1 LENRSYGY
9 GSVCVPGLAAG
20 LWTAHQKW
28 GEKPW
33 AETVQ
38 PAITLARAGFRI
50 LPKSH
55 EFFEESEKKLKRGDA
70 EIARLYLPNGQ
81 LPVVGTLLPNEDL
94 ARTMEL
100 FARYGRDGFYR
111 GPVGCAL
118 HPGAVGSVER
128 DEARLEEQ
136 FSVTWHGHRAFGEA
150 EVFRPE
156 LALGEFDDVDLA
168 VGHEVLA

>member
-111 GPVGCAL
+111 GPVAAAIVKASSRAGECSPSMILAATKPVSPCPPQWTFAATAL
-118 HPGAVGSVER
+118 WPLHR
-128 DEARLEEQ
+128 QRRARRCFLQ
-136 FSVTWHGHRAFGEA
+136 S
-150 EVFRPE
+150 
-156 LALGEFDDVDLA
+156 
-168 VGHEVLA
+168 